1 MINVFILS
9 GYHIYFSNQ
18 EELLQFCASP
28 KVHKEVNNWCN
39 DLEMEMLGLNN
50 AGARQISN
58 SKKPIEV
65 PDDLYGMNIR
75 VSGANIFINLYRD
88 YFKANPTAMD
98 FSEVYTALQQGTIDG
113 QENPV
118 AVFQSSKFD
127 EVQKYLTLWDGV
139 YDTTI
144 WVMSSASLEKLSPE
158 DQEIVRI
165 CANEALEWGNNYLAN
180 NEAKIIEDLKANGVE
195 VNQLTPEQKAVFKEK
210 SAGIYEEYR
219 QIVGDS
225 VIDLFTK
232 DYKE

>member
-1 MINVFILS
+1 
-9 GYHIYFSNQ
+9 
-18 EELLQFCASP
+18 
-28 KVHKEVNNWCN
+28 
-39 DLEMEMLGLNN
+39 
-50 AGARQISN
+50 
-58 SKKPIEV
+58 
-65 PDDLYGMNIR
+65 MNIR
-75 VSGANIFINLYRD
+75 VPGANIFINLYRD

-158 DQEIVRI
+158 DQEVVRI